1 MRSEPTRSNSFAMD
15 ELNLETGV
23 FAPIYLT
30 PEGYANLKQEL
41 DHLTIVKRVE
51 IADRLRDSK
60 DHGEFSEDN
69 HELDE
74 VKFEQA
80 IVESRIAELK
90 GLFATAQILETS
102 LIPTDSVGMGSYVTV
117 KDSTGGAEFEV
128 RMVSS
133 YEANPDEDLI
143 SNESPM
149 GMALIDRGEGE
160 EVVFEAPAG
169 KLRYKILK
177 IRR

>member
-1 MRSEPTRSNSFAMD
+1 ME
-15 ELNLETGV
+15 ELNLDQST
-23 FAPIYLT
+23 FAPVYLT
-30 PEGYANLKQEL
+30 PEGYANLKAEL
-41 DHLTIVKRVE
+41 ERLTLEKRVE

-90 GLFATAQILETS
+90 GVFASAQIIERDS
-102 LIPTDSVGMGSYVTV
+102 IPTDYVGMGSYVTIQ
-117 KDSTGGAEFEV
+117 DATSGPEFEV
-128 RMVSS
+128 RIVSP
-133 YEANPDEDLI
+133 YEANPDADLI

-149 GMALIDRGEGE
+149 GMALVDRKKGE
-160 EVVFEAPAG
+160 EITFNAPAG
-169 KLRYKILK
+169 KLRYKILG